1 MLAVTAPTFRLP
13 LDLAKLVERR
23 RRTRVDRS
31 RLIANNA
38 ELQRSILDTTRMYN
52 MESERRRAINA
63 LETSMGPSLARVT
76 REVRGGVVLPI
87 SEPTILPTAVP
98 QTPAQA
104 VALAHIRR
112 LDQEH
117 AVMLA
122 RRVANPSPLD
132 RNLNTRNIR
141 LGHGQSRLG

>member
-1 MLAVTAPTFRLP
+1 
-13 LDLAKLVERR
+13 
-23 RRTRVDRS
+23 
-31 RLIANNA
+31 
-38 ELQRSILDTTRMYN
+38 

-87 SEPTILPTAVP
+87 HEPTPPPTAVP
-98 QTPAQA
+98 PTSAQA
-104 VALAHIRR
+104 VALAHIKR
-112 LDQEH
+112 LDEEH
-117 AVMLA
+117 AAMMA

-132 RNLNTRNIR
+132 QNLNTRNIR

>member
-1 MLAVTAPTFRLP
+1 MLTVTAPTFRLP
-13 LDLAKLVERR
+13 LDIAKLVERR

-38 ELQRSILDTTRMYN
+38 ELQRSIIDTTRMYN

-76 REVRGGVVLPI
+76 REVRGGVILPIRGPTVLPN
-87 SEPTILPTAVP
+87 AVP

-112 LDQEH
+112 MEEEH
-117 AVMLA
+117 AVMLD

-132 RNLNTRNIR
+132 RNLNTRRIR
-141 LGHGQSRLG
+141 LGHGQTRLG

>member
-1 MLAVTAPTFRLP
+1 M
-13 LDLAKLVERR
+13 
-23 RRTRVDRS
+23 
-31 RLIANNA
+31 
-38 ELQRSILDTTRMYN
+38 
-52 MESERRRAINA
+52 NA
-63 LETSMGPSLARVT
+63 LETSMCPSLARVT

-112 LDQEH
+112 MEEEH
-117 AVMLA
+117 AVMLD
-122 RRVANPSPLD
+122 RRVANPPPLD